1 VDTEQSD
8 TINIKDDTI
17 LAGIAIPGTLSIG
30 VWNVGKAYI
39 YVYKDFMPN
48 IMVNEGKTTSNLKGQ

>member
-1 VDTEQSD
+1 MDTEQSD
-8 TINIKDDTI
+8 TVSIKDDTV

-39 YVYKDFMPN
+39 CVQRFYA
-48 IMVNEGKTTSNLKGQ
+48 

>member
-1 VDTEQSD
+1 MDTEQSD
-8 TINIKDDTI
+8 IISIKDDTI

-30 VWNVGKAYI
+30 VCEMWEKHI

-48 IMVNEGKTTSNLKGQ
+48 IVVNEGKLQAI

>member
-1 VDTEQSD
+1 MDTEQSD

-39 YVYKDFMPN
+39 CVQRFYA
-48 IMVNEGKTTSNLKGQ
+48 